1 MCRNSSEMG
10 AKAKKALK
18 KKLKKTSSSQLSIS
32 RIRNESSDFLFI
44 TFTIQPLEGGP
55 GMKIT
60 QEEDEPIKNTA
71 TVLYIGHIPH
81 GFYEEQM
88 EGEDPLCFTRS
99 QFVCNL
105 D

>member
-1 MCRNSSEMG
+1 
-10 AKAKKALK
+10 
-18 KKLKKTSSSQLSIS
+18 
-32 RIRNESSDFLFI
+32 
-44 TFTIQPLEGGP
+44 
-55 GMKIT
+55 MKIT
-60 QEEDEPIKNTA
+60 QEEDEPIKNIA

-99 QFVCNL
+99 QFVCDL